1 MVWLSQV
8 EGVVLV
14 RLMIWRSAVLGGSL
28 SLSATE
34 WFSRAN
40 VCERRFRHSGRLF
53 GMRLFGMG
61 VGCEVGSMH
70 ERFNSQSFHRIR
82 VASCIEFKLD
92 NLFGSKGRFR
102 GRLVETT
109 KLFAVEIGHVFGEFV
124 AVRGSGYFFFK
135 SSVFGVNS
143 FGGFSSQVG
152 MFF

>member
-14 RLMIWRSAVLGGSL
+14 RLMIWRSAVLDSSL

-34 WFSRAN
+34 WFSRDN
-40 VCERRFRHSGRLF
+40 VCERRFRHRG
-53 GMRLFGMG
+53 GLFGMG
-61 VGCEVGSMH
+61 VGCEIGSMH
-70 ERFNSQSFHRIR
+70 ERFNSQSFQRIR

-124 AVRGSGYFFFK
+124 AVRGSGNVFFK
-135 SSVFGVNS
+135 SFVFGGYS
-143 FGGFSSQVG
+143 FGGFSS
-152 MFF
+152 

>member
-14 RLMIWRSAVLGGSL
+14 RLMIWRSAVVGSSL

-34 WFSRAN
+34 WFSRGN
-40 VCERRFRHSGRLF
+40 VCERRFRHRG
-53 GMRLFGMG
+53 GLFGMG
-61 VGCEVGSMH
+61 VGCKIGSMH
-70 ERFNSQSFHRIR
+70 ERFNSQSFQRIR

-102 GRLVETT
+102 DRLVETT

-124 AVRGSGYFFFK
+124 AVRGSGYLFFK
-135 SSVFGVNS
+135 SSMFSLNS
-143 FGGFSSQVG
+143 FGGFSSQVRV
-152 MFF
+152 FF